1 MVCTIE
7 KMPRSAAVGLEGG
20 ARGEQGQDKGHP
32 IHPIL
37 IPFPLG
43 LLTTSVVFDVVH
55 LLTASGR
62 WSEISFWMIA
72 AGVIGGL
79 AAAVFGLIDWLAIP
93 SGTRAKAVGLW
104 HGTTNVV
111 MVTLF
116 IASWLLRA
124 DAPGDPGTV
133 ALVLSFV
140 AVGLA
145 SLGGFLGGELV
156 VRLGVGVA
164 EGAHLN
170 ASSSLFG
177 RQVGRGSTGA
187 RREE

>member
-1 MVCTIE
+1 MESKAKI
-7 KMPRSAAVGLEGG
+7 M
-20 ARGEQGQDKGHP
+20 GHP
-32 IHPIL
+32 LHPIL

-43 LLTTSVVFDVVH
+43 LLSTSVIFDVVH
-55 LLTASGR
+55 LLTGNGK

-79 AAAVFGLIDWLAIP
+79 AAAVFGVIDWLAIP
-93 SGTRAKAVGLW
+93 SGTRAKAVGMW
-104 HGTTNVV
+104 HGAINVV

-116 IASWLLRA
+116 IVSWLLRA
-124 DAPGDPGTV
+124 DAPGDPGT
-133 ALVLSFV
+133 AAIVLSFV

-170 ASSSLFG
+170 APRSLSG
-177 RQVGRGSTGA
+177 RPIGRGSTGP

>member
-1 MVCTIE
+1 MESKAKI
-7 KMPRSAAVGLEGG
+7 M
-20 ARGEQGQDKGHP
+20 GHP
-32 IHPIL
+32 LHPIL

-43 LLTTSVVFDVVH
+43 LLSTSVVFDVVH
-55 LLTASGR
+55 LLAGNGK
-62 WSEISFWMIA
+62 WSEVSFWMIA

-79 AAAVFGLIDWLAIP
+79 AAAIFGLIDWLAIP
-93 SGTRAKAVGLW
+93 SGTRAKAVGMW
-104 HGTTNVV
+104 HGATNVV
-111 MVTLF
+111 MVALF
-116 IASWLLRA
+116 IVSWLLRA
-124 DAPGDPGTV
+124 NAPGDPGIV
-133 ALVLSFV
+133 AIVLSFV

-170 ASSSLFG
+170 APSSLSE
-177 RQVGRGSTGA
+177 RAVGRSSTGP